1 MLLPYL
7 HKDIPEAGRGCLA
20 GAVYAA
26 AVIFPNDFQNEYLN
40 DSKQLSEQ
48 QRYALHDVIQQN
60 ALAWAIGIALPEKI
74 DKINILNASFLAMQR
89 AIDALRIRPKHLLI
103 DGNHF
108 KQYTNIS
115 HTNIIKGYGKY
126 LSIAAASILAKTYR
140 DDYMNQL
147 HAEFPVYE
155 WNRNKGYPTHKHRR
169 AIIEHGVSS
178 HHRLSYN
185 LYGNNRQLPLDFRD
199 VSE

>member
-1 MLLPYL
+1 M
-7 HKDIPEAGRGCLA
+7 
-20 GAVYAA
+20 YAA

-40 DSKQLSEQ
+40 NSKQLSEQ
-48 QRYALHDVIQQN
+48 QRYALRDVIQQN
-60 ALAWAIGIALPEKI
+60 ALAWTIGIALPEEI

-126 LSIAAASILAKTYR
+126 LSIAAASILAKTHR

-169 AIIEHGVSS
+169 AIIEHNMVFRPITGSVTICMAIIDNS
-178 HHRLSYN
+178 HWIFGMSPNDRKKSNFILSLRKKN
-185 LYGNNRQLPLDFRD
+185 IHL
-199 VSE
+199 

>member
-1 MLLPYL
+1 M
-7 HKDIPEAGRGCLA
+7 
-20 GAVYAA
+20 AA

-60 ALAWAIGIALPEKI
+60 ALAWAISIALPEKI

-108 KQYTNIS
+108 
-115 HTNIIKGYGKY
+115 
-126 LSIAAASILAKTYR
+126 
-140 DDYMNQL
+140 
-147 HAEFPVYE
+147 
-155 WNRNKGYPTHKHRR
+155 
-169 AIIEHGVSS
+169 AIIPFSLVE
-178 HHRLSYN
+178 
-185 LYGNNRQLPLDFRD
+185 
-199 VSE
+199 E